1 MKNFLFIFTIMFIF
15 PVIFIST
22 SWNVDSYD
30 GPYPL
35 LINKDALQNFT
46 LIGLYCITFLVL
58 QITFALSDYFFEEKV
73 KKWFG
78 EKSSERYAA
87 IFTLSFFPAFLL
99 LNPTLSF
106 FTSYYYSYDGYYFFD
121 VLGQVL
127 ARYIFSGMILWWVM
141 IIIMSISFTAKY
153 LDGKPVNG
161 WLIFALLSIW
171 PGLYLINEL
180 FL

>member
-1 MKNFLFIFTIMFIF
+1 MVTKAKLWFRDKIEVFLNENFLFIFTIMFIF

-78 EKSSERYAA
+78 EKRVRDMQLFLLYLFSC
-87 IFTLSFFPAFLL
+87 IFTTKPNAKFFYLL
-99 LNPTLSF
+99 L
-106 FTSYYYSYDGYYFFD
+106 
-121 VLGQVL
+121 
-127 ARYIFSGMILWWVM
+127 
-141 IIIMSISFTAKY
+141 
-153 LDGKPVNG
+153 
-161 WLIFALLSIW
+161 
-171 PGLYLINEL
+171 L